1 MKKGHIKRREFLRS
15 AGLGAA
21 SVFLGSGLA
30 GCAGAQFPGAKS
42 ARKPN
47 IVFIFADQ
55 WRAQAT
61 GYFGDP
67 NAQTPYLDKL
77 AKESINFTNAVSG
90 CPVCSP
96 YRASLMTGQ
105 YWLTHGIFYNDKP
118 LNPDA
123 MTIGKV
129 YSQAGYETAYIG
141 KWHLNGHDKNTSL
154 QEGRN
159 AFIPKERRQGF
170 EFWRVCECTHNY
182 NKSFYYADTPVKQY
196 WDGYDAIAQT
206 REAQKYI
213 QEHANKT
220 PFVLFMSWGPPHA
233 PYQTAPDK
241 YRRKFSADKIILHP
255 NVPESLKIKAR
266 EELAGY
272 YAHIAA
278 LDDCI
283 GDVFETLRECGIE
296 ENTILVFT
304 SDHGDMLHSHKQ
316 TKKQKPWEESVRIP
330 FLVRY
335 PAAHGKM
342 GRKIDMPINTPDIMP
357 TLLGL
362 SGIAIPKSVE
372 GEDFSGV
379 IKGTEL
385 PDNDAALIM
394 CPVPFHQWNYK
405 RGGREYRGVRTRRY
419 TYVRDI
425 NGPWLLYDNQTDPY
439 QLENLCNNPKY
450 AQIRQKLEKILSRKL
465 KETNDKFLPGPEYMA
480 MWNYKWDGTDGP
492 K

>member
-1 MKKGHIKRREFLRS
+1 MKKGHIKRREFLQS

-21 SVFLGSGLA
+21 SVFLGLGLA
-30 GCAGAQFPGAKS
+30 GCAGAQFFGAKS

-47 IVFIFADQ
+47 LVFIFADQ

-61 GYFGDP
+61 GYSGDP

-90 CPVCSP
+90 CPVCTP
-96 YRASLMTGQ
+96 YRASLITGQ

-129 YSQAGYETAYIG
+129 YGQAGYETAYIG

-170 EFWRVCECTHNY
+170 KFWKVRECTHNY

-213 QEHANKT
+213 QQYANKS

-233 PYQTAPDK
+233 PYQTAPEK
-241 YRRKFSADKIILHP
+241 YRRMFSAEKIVLHP
-255 NVPESLKIKAR
+255 NVPKSLKKKAR

-283 GDVFETLRECGIE
+283 ADLLETLKECGIE
-296 ENTILVFT
+296 ENTIFVFT
-304 SDHGDMLHSHKQ
+304 SDHGDMLHSHGQ
-316 TKKQKPWEESVRIP
+316 TKKQKPWEESVRVP
-330 FLVRY
+330 FLLRY
-335 PAAHGKM
+335 PAAHGKT
-342 GRKIDMPINTPDIMP
+342 GKKIDMPINTPDIMP

-372 GEDFSGV
+372 GKDFSGV
-379 IKGTEL
+379 IKGTHS

-439 QLENLCNNPKY
+439 QLKNLCNNPKY

-465 KETNDKFLPGPEYMA
+465 KETNDNFLPGPEYMA
-480 MWNYKWDGTDGP
+480 MWDYQWDGTDGP